1 MRITEHSIEDFA
13 IKLLE
18 HLGYEYIY
26 APNIAPEFPSDG
38 GVAAAGG
45 RGGIFPSS
53 GGVPAAGGRGGI
65 FPSSGGVPAAGGR
78 GGIFPSSGGVPAAGG
93 RGGQDQRTSYEEI
106 LLTHRLAEAV
116 RRINPTVP
124 PAAQEEAIKEIQRI
138 HSPELLTNN
147 ESFHRLLTEGIKVS
161 YQKDGQQ
168 RGDLVWLI
176 DFNTPE
182 NNDFIVANQFTV
194 VEDGVNKR
202 PDVILFVNGIP
213 LVVIELK
220 NAADENATIK
230 SAFRQ
235 IETYKAVIPSLFTYN
250 AFTIISDGLE
260 ARAGTLS
267 SGMSRFMA
275 WKSADG
281 KEEASHLV
289 SQMETLINGMLNKET
304 LLDLVRHFIVFE
316 KSKKEDSKT
325 GVTTISTVK
334 KLAAYHQYY
343 AVNRAV
349 ESAMRATG
357 YSPSLKGWHQPA
369 ADDGVVNSPSLKG
382 WHQPAADDGV
392 VNSPSLKGWHQPAAD
407 DGVVN
412 SPSLKGWHQPAA
424 DDGVVNSPSL
434 KGWHQPAADDGVVNS
449 PSLKGWHQPAADDG
463 VVNSPSL
470 KGWHQP
476 AADDGVVNSP
486 SLKGWHQPAA
496 DDGVVNSPSLKGW
509 HRPEGDDGVVKRT
522 SKNYFSLPYNP
533 KLKDRARELRKAGNL
548 PEVLFWNEVKNKQFK
563 GYDFDRQKIIGN
575 YIVDFYCSN
584 CQVVIEIDGS
594 SHDDKVE
601 YDAERDAFLES
612 LGLTVIHIPVNDIM
626 KQISSVMNML
636 HEHPALAGTKES
648 PHPPAVGTPPEEGDF
663 VQESPESYGVAGV
676 KSQPKGDRKGGVVWH
691 TQGSGKS
698 LSMVF
703 FTGKIVLALN
713 NPTVVVIT
721 DRNDLDDQLFDTFAS
736 STQLLRQEPKQIEN
750 RNDLKE
756 KLKVASGGVIF
767 TTIQKFSPEEGN
779 VYETLSERE
788 NIVVI
793 ADEAHRTQY
802 GFKAKTVD
810 EKDEQ
815 GNVIGKKTVYGFAKY
830 MRDAL
835 PNATYIGFTGT
846 PIESTDV
853 NTPAVFG
860 NYIDVYDIAQAVE
873 DGATVR
879 IYYESRL
886 AKVNL
891 SEEGKKLVE
900 ELDDELDGEELTET
914 QKAKAKW
921 TQLEA
926 LIGSENR
933 IKNVANDIIQHFGQR
948 QEVFE
953 GKGMIVAMSRRIA
966 ADLYGEIIKL
976 KPEWH
981 SADLDKGVIKVV
993 MTAASSDGEKIAKHH
1008 TTKQQRRMLAD
1019 RMKDPDDELKLV
1031 IVRDMW
1037 LTGFDAPS
1045 MHTLYIDK
1053 PMKGH
1058 NLMQAIARVNRVY
1071 KDKPGG
1077 LVVDYLGIASD
1088 LKKALSFYSD
1098 AGGKGDPTI
1107 AQAQAVELMLE
1118 KLEVVSQM
1126 YSEFPS
1132 VGGVSATG
1140 GRGGFPYEDY
1150 FQAETGQKLSMIL
1163 AAEEHILGLEDGK
1176 KRYINEVTALS
1187 KAFAIAVP
1195 HEQAMDVKDEV
1206 SFFQAVK
1213 ARLAKFDGTGSGRT
1227 DEEIETTIRQVIDQ
1241 ALVSEQVID
1250 VFDAAGIKKP
1260 DISILSEDFLMELK
1274 GMEHKNVAL
1283 EVLKKL
1289 LNDEIIARSKKNLVK
1304 SKSLKEML
1312 ENSIKK
1318 YHNKILTAA
1327 EVMDELIKLS
1337 KEIVNMDSEAKKL
1350 GLSDFEY
1357 AFYTAVANNDSA
1369 KQLMQQDKLR
1379 ELAVILTERV
1389 KQNASID
1396 WTIKESVRA
1405 KLKVIIKRTLRQY
1418 GYPPDMQKLAT
1429 ETVLKQ
1435 AEMIANEL
1443 SN

>member
-1 MRITEHSIEDFA
+1 MTRITEHSIEDFA

-26 APNIAPEFPSDG
+26 APNIAHDGENPE
-38 GVAAAGG
+38 
-45 RGGIFPSS
+45 RSS
-53 GGVPAAGGRGGI
+53 Y
-65 FPSSGGVPAAGGR
+65 
-78 GGIFPSSGGVPAAGG
+78 
-93 RGGQDQRTSYEEI
+93 QEI
-106 LLTHRLAEAV
+106 LLTHRMAEAV

-124 PAAQEEAIKEIQRI
+124 SAAQEEAIKEIQRI

-230 SAFRQ
+230 SAYRQ

-325 GVTTISTVK
+325 GVTIISTVK

-357 YSPSLKGWHQPA
+357 YTLEKETP
-369 ADDGVVNSPSLKG
+369 
-382 WHQPAADDGV
+382 
-392 VNSPSLKGWHQPAAD
+392 
-407 DGVVN
+407 
-412 SPSLKGWHQPAA
+412 
-424 DDGVVNSPSL
+424 
-434 KGWHQPAADDGVVNS
+434 
-449 PSLKGWHQPAADDG
+449 
-463 VVNSPSL
+463 
-470 KGWHQP
+470 
-476 AADDGVVNSP
+476 
-486 SLKGWHQPAA
+486 
-496 DDGVVNSPSLKGW
+496 
-509 HRPEGDDGVVKRT
+509 T
-522 SKNYFSLPYNP
+522 S
-533 KLKDRARELRKAGNL
+533 
-548 PEVLFWNEVKNKQFK
+548 
-563 GYDFDRQKIIGN
+563 
-575 YIVDFYCSN
+575 
-584 CQVVIEIDGS
+584 
-594 SHDDKVE
+594 
-601 YDAERDAFLES
+601 
-612 LGLTVIHIPVNDIM
+612 M
-626 KQISSVMNML
+626 VM
-636 HEHPALAGTKES
+636 
-648 PHPPAVGTPPEEGDF
+648 
-663 VQESPESYGVAGV
+663 ESPESYGVAGV

-703 FTGKIVLALN
+703 FTGKIVLALD
-713 NPTVVVIT
+713 NPTVLVIT

-779 VYETLSERE
+779 VYETLSARE

-810 EKDEQ
+810 EKDEH

-846 PIESTDV
+846 PIENTDV

-933 IKNVANDIIQHFGQR
+933 IKNVSNDIIQHFGQR

-966 ADLYGEIIKL
+966 ADLYDEIIKL
-976 KPEWH
+976 KPGWH
-981 SADLDKGVIKVV
+981 SDDLDKGVIKVV
-993 MTAASSDGEKIAKHH
+993 MTSSSSDGPKIAKHH
-1008 TTKQQRRMLAD
+1008 TTKQQRRTLAD

-1126 YSEFPS
+1126 YN
-1132 VGGVSATG
+1132 
-1140 GRGGFPYEDY
+1140 GFPYEEY

-1213 ARLAKFDGTGSGRT
+1213 ARLAKFDVTGSGRT

-1289 LNDEIIARSKKNLVK
+1289 LNDEIKARSKKNLVK

-1312 ENSIKK
+1312 EHSIKK

-1350 GLSDFEY
+1350 GLTDFEY

-1435 AEMIANEL
+1435 AEMIAKEL
-1443 SN
+1443 TTD

>member
-1 MRITEHSIEDFA
+1 MTRITEHSIEDFA

-26 APNIAPEFPSDG
+26 APSIAHDGENPE
-38 GVAAAGG
+38 
-45 RGGIFPSS
+45 R
-53 GGVPAAGGRGGI
+53 R
-65 FPSSGGVPAAGGR
+65 
-78 GGIFPSSGGVPAAGG
+78 
-93 RGGQDQRTSYEEI
+93 SYEEI
-106 LLTHRLAEAV
+106 LLTHRMAEAV

-124 PAAQEEAIKEIQRI
+124 AAAQEEAIKELQRI

-176 DFNTPE
+176 DFNAPE

-220 NAADENATIK
+220 NAADENATVK

-235 IETYKAVIPSLFTYN
+235 IETYKAVIPGLFTYN

-267 SGMSRFMA
+267 SGISRFMA

-304 LLDLVRHFIVFE
+304 LLDLIRHFIVFE
-316 KSKKEDSKT
+316 KSKKEDTKT
-325 GVTTISTVK
+325 GVTTITTVK

-349 ESAMRATG
+349 ESAIRATG
-357 YSPSLKGWHQPA
+357 YRVEKETPA
-369 ADDGVVNSPSLKG
+369 S
-382 WHQPAADDGV
+382 
-392 VNSPSLKGWHQPAAD
+392 
-407 DGVVN
+407 
-412 SPSLKGWHQPAA
+412 
-424 DDGVVNSPSL
+424 
-434 KGWHQPAADDGVVNS
+434 
-449 PSLKGWHQPAADDG
+449 
-463 VVNSPSL
+463 
-470 KGWHQP
+470 
-476 AADDGVVNSP
+476 
-486 SLKGWHQPAA
+486 
-496 DDGVVNSPSLKGW
+496 
-509 HRPEGDDGVVKRT
+509 
-522 SKNYFSLPYNP
+522 
-533 KLKDRARELRKAGNL
+533 
-548 PEVLFWNEVKNKQFK
+548 
-563 GYDFDRQKIIGN
+563 
-575 YIVDFYCSN
+575 
-584 CQVVIEIDGS
+584 
-594 SHDDKVE
+594 
-601 YDAERDAFLES
+601 
-612 LGLTVIHIPVNDIM
+612 M
-626 KQISSVMNML
+626 VM
-636 HEHPALAGTKES
+636 
-648 PHPPAVGTPPEEGDF
+648 
-663 VQESPESYGVAGV
+663 ESPESYGVAGV

-703 FTGKIVLALN
+703 FTGKIVLALD

-810 EKDEQ
+810 DKDEH
-815 GNVIGKKTVYGFAKY
+815 GNVIGKKIVYGFAKY

-914 QKAKAKW
+914 QKSKAKW

-933 IKNVANDIIQHFGQR
+933 IKNVAQDIIQHFSQR

-966 ADLYGEIIKL
+966 ADLYEEIIKI
-976 KPEWH
+976 KSEWH
-981 SADLDKGVIKVV
+981 SDDLDKGMVKVV
-993 MTAASSDGEKIAKHH
+993 MTSSSSDGPKIAKHH
-1008 TTKQQRRMLAD
+1008 TTKQQRRTLAD
-1019 RMKDPDDELKLV
+1019 RMKDPEDELKLV

-1126 YSEFPS
+1126 YN
-1132 VGGVSATG
+1132 
-1140 GRGGFPYEDY
+1140 GFPYEDY

-1213 ARLAKFDGTGSGRT
+1213 ARLAKFDGTGSGKT

-1289 LNDEIIARSKKNLVK
+1289 LNDEIKARSKKNLVK

-1312 ENSIKK
+1312 EHSIKK

-1337 KEIVNMDSEAKKL
+1337 KEIVNMDSEAKQL
-1350 GLSDFEY
+1350 GLTDFEY

-1369 KQLMQQDKLR
+1369 KQLMQQETLR

-1435 AEMIANEL
+1435 AEMIAQEL
-1443 SN
+1443 TAA